1 MTRMST
7 IFSKIISKD
16 VPADIVYEDDIVL
29 AFLDIHPIQPG
40 HTLIIPKVP
49 SDNGIECN
57 PDTLGHIMKI
67 AQQIARAQ
75 MEILECDGVNFFMN
89 NGAAAGQEVFH
100 THLHVIPRFTDDNTF
115 EKPLRGEYENGEA
128 TSLAASLATAL
139 KG

>member
-40 HTLIIPKVP
+40 HTLVIPKAP
-49 SDNGIECN
+49 SENGIACD

-67 AQQIARAQ
+67 AQQIAKAQ
-75 MEILECDGVNFFMN
+75 TSVLGCDGVNFFMN

-115 EKPLRGEYENGEA
+115 EKPLRGEYESGEA
-128 TSLAASLATAL
+128 TSLTASLAASLES
-139 KG
+139 